1 MSISR
6 RVFVSTPA
14 DQFNSKTMN
23 AIKWSLIDLIRKRGL
38 FPEIFFNPKTTE
50 GLAAC
55 ISWTPDAAERVL
67 RHCAGAVL
75 MGLPRWRFPNQK
87 GDVLMATE
95 YCQYEGA
102 LARTLGLPLLIFIQE
117 GVLRRGVFDN
127 SFGAFIATIPR
138 DADASWVKSE
148 VCRIAVSK
156 WLAQIEKRRD
166 IFLGYCG
173 SSRLLARKI
182 KNFITNNT
190 GATVLDWQ
198 TDFAMART
206 ILEEISEAGNRCNAG
221 IFLFTKDDMV
231 YPPEIKK
238 RPRYKAAVAQSSESA
253 IPRDNVVFEA
263 GYFMSLKGPGRV
275 LIVLQEGTKM
285 PADLGGQIYT
295 LLKDRSDITPIK
307 NDLRRFVDRL

>member
-1 MSISR
+1 MAICR

-14 DQFNSKTMN
+14 DQFNAKPLN
-23 AIKWSLIDLIRKRGL
+23 ALKWGLISLIQKRGL

-50 GLAAC
+50 GLAASV
-55 ISWTPDAAERVL
+55 SWTPDAAERVL
-67 RHCAGAVL
+67 RHCVGAVL

-87 GDVLMATE
+87 GNIMMSTE

-102 LARTLGLPLLIFIQE
+102 IARTLGLPLLVFIQD

-127 SFGAFIATIPR
+127 SFGSFIATIPR
-138 DADASWVKSE
+138 DADASWLKSE
-148 VCRIAVSK
+148 VCRIAVNK
-156 WLAQIEKRRD
+156 WLTQIDKRRD
-166 IFLGYCG
+166 IFLGYC
-173 SSRLLARKI
+173 SSSKKLARKI
-182 KNFITNNT
+182 KNFIISNAE
-190 GATVLDWQ
+190 ATVLDWQ

-206 ILEEISEAGNRCNAG
+206 VLEEISEAGSRCNAG
-221 IFLFTKDDMV
+221 IFLFTRDDMV
-231 YPPEIKK
+231 STSEPK
-238 RPRYKAAVAQSSESA
+238 RRVQSKRSLFQSQGSA

-275 LIVLQEGTKM
+275 LIVLEEGTKM